1 VSNFSEIII
10 CDGGST
16 DATLEIATKH
26 GAKIIKQSSEFLDE
40 SGKLIDY
47 SGPRNQML
55 KEVKNDW
62 QFHLDS
68 DEALTQNLVDEI
80 RSIVNK
86 GSNADNFV
94 YLVRRKYVFKGKIID
109 RSISYPSFQYRFFN
123 RLHVTQFTKKIH
135 ERIRF
140 NDSEPIGKTKNFQL
154 VPLDMTVEEMW
165 NGKYK
170 KYIAMEV
177 DLYKERTLFNKI
189 KSLLNMSKRL
199 GSLFAR
205 LFTRRIFRSGTK
217 LPADYDLL
225 VIKYQWVLLIGFL
238 RNVM

>member
-1 VSNFSEIII
+1 
-10 CDGGST
+10 
-16 DATLEIATKH
+16 
-26 GAKIIKQSSEFLDE
+26 
-40 SGKLIDY
+40 
-47 SGPRNQML
+47 
-55 KEVKNDW
+55 
-62 QFHLDS
+62 
-68 DEALTQNLVDEI
+68 
-80 RSIVNK
+80 
-86 GSNADNFV
+86 
-94 YLVRRKYVFKGKIID
+94 
-109 RSISYPSFQYRFFN
+109 
-123 RLHVTQFTKKIH
+123 
-135 ERIRF
+135 
-140 NDSEPIGKTKNFQL
+140 
-154 VPLDMTVEEMW
+154 MTVEEMW

-177 DLYKERTLFNKI
+177 DSYKERTLFNKI